1 METEQGRKSVWDQLT
16 ELPADMRQ
24 EKCLEV
30 IGRLKVQRQAIER
43 WVELW
48 VQEAR
53 LHGATWRAVGEALGT
68 THQAASQRFGKAERT
83 EAGDDSVEHA
93 ADGSLASTP

>member
-1 METEQGRKSVWDQLT
+1 
-16 ELPADMRQ
+16 MRQ

-43 WVELW
+43 LVEQW

-68 THQAASQRFGKAERT
+68 THQAASQRFGKVERT
-83 EAGDDSVEHA
+83 EAGADPVEHA
-93 ADGSLASTP
+93 AEGSLASTP

>member
-1 METEQGRKSVWDQLT
+1 METEQRRKSVWDQLA

-30 IGRLKVQRQAIER
+30 IGRLKMQRQAIER
-43 WVELW
+43 SVERWVE
-48 VQEAR
+48 EAR

-68 THQAASQRFGKAERT
+68 THQAASQRFGKAERSGPYA
-83 EAGDDSVEHA
+83 EPMESVPVETLEPA
-93 ADGSLASTP
+93 P